1 MLLKSEFF
9 TRFTTELPDSN
20 NSSSSIYFIPLNM
33 DCLEEM
39 HSYSIKDQ
47 FYEYFE
53 FAPFKDIKETKS
65 YIEKLLERM
74 KGDENSC
81 VTTYWF
87 VRRKSD
93 DRLIGSAGLIDLN
106 FGRQSIEWGYG
117 VDPDLW
123 GQGYILKIQEAIKK
137 WTSIKEDFTD
147 INLHMIGKIQSNK
160 VKFVVPLFDYI
171 HSLDNLKLAEKIS
184 NEQKKYKKNIK
195 IFIQINIGD
204 ESQKSGISPKVAQD
218 FKNKCVNELNLNIV
232 GLMCLPPKNKEASI
246 YFEEMNNLLKKMNL
260 KELSMGMSNDYL
272 EAINYNSSYVRIG
285 SKIFGSRDQ

>member
-1 MLLKSEFF
+1 MHNTVSKLISIQKKIQEK
-9 TRFTTELPDSN
+9 N
-20 NSSSSIYFIPLNM
+20 NKTKIIAVSKTFPI
-33 DCLEEM
+33 EEIM
-39 HSYSIKDQ
+39 
-47 FYEYFE
+47 
-53 FAPFKDIKETKS
+53 P
-65 YIEKLLERM
+65 
-74 KGDENSC
+74 
-81 VTTYWF
+81 
-87 VRRKSD
+87 
-93 DRLIGSAGLIDLN
+93 LIDYGQKD
-106 FGRQSIEWGYG
+106 FGEN
-117 VDPDLW
+117 
-123 GQGYILKIQEAIKK
+123 KIQEAIKK

-218 FKNKCVNELNLNIV
+218 VKNKCVNELNLNIV